1 MNNYF
6 LKKIKEL
13 KSNISQSSLLQYSNV
28 LNNLYPNVKDDA
40 DLEKSLSMEN
50 LKKTI
55 SFIESNYTSSS
66 TKGFKY
72 NAIIALLKG
81 LYNSKDDRYIYVS
94 DKRDECNQNY
104 LKNAGKLDSKQSLR
118 MVSTEEYKQMLDEWK
133 PNINILMNQTKVS
146 KNEFM
151 EIQSYFLAFIYFY
164 HAIRIDISPMLIIF
178 KKLLPESDSINYL
191 HVFNKKYSFVFNA
204 YKTAKT
210 YGQNI
215 TALSNKSFTVEL
227 AEYIKFLKVYNN
239 RTEGLRLFSNKSNS
253 DYMDTNN
260 ISTLYKNIFKAR
272 LNKSFNFTLNRKRF
286 VSESKDVQDYV
297 KSKEK
302 VENLATDMMN
312 SVNVQQ
318 KIYNVNSKK

>member
-1 MNNYF
+1 
-6 LKKIKEL
+6 
-13 KSNISQSSLLQYSNV
+13 
-28 LNNLYPNVKDDA
+28 
-40 DLEKSLSMEN
+40 
-50 LKKTI
+50 
-55 SFIESNYTSSS
+55 
-66 TKGFKY
+66 
-72 NAIIALLKG
+72 
-81 LYNSKDDRYIYVS
+81 
-94 DKRDECNQNY
+94 
-104 LKNAGKLDSKQSLR
+104 
-118 MVSTEEYKQMLDEWK
+118 MLDEWK

-178 KKLLPESDSINYL
+178 KKLLPESDTTNYL

-204 YKTAKT
+204 YKTSKT

-253 DYMDTNN
+253 DYMDTSN

-272 LNKSFNFTLNRKRF
+272 LGKSFNFTLNRKRF
-286 VSESKDVQDYV
+286 VSESKDVIDYV

-312 SVNVQQ
+312 SVNIQQ